1 LGGKAGKVRAVKVVR
16 VVWVVRLIRVVW
28 AVKWGSSFQKKF
40 SRPRF
45 FSPQTHRAT
54 FKLGGKKIFVLCL
67 LVKNVSAVYSADR
80 CDFSMLNSSCY
91 WIRSG
96 PHGS

>member
-1 LGGKAGKVRAVKVVR
+1 MKQNSEYFAAKWSEQKVLIIEVVG
-16 VVWVVRLIRVVW
+16 LY
-28 AVKWGSSFQKKF
+28 STS
-40 SRPRF
+40 
-45 FSPQTHRAT
+45 HRAM
-54 FKLGGKKIFVLCL
+54 FKLGGKKLFVLCL

-91 WIRSG
+91 WISSG

>member
-1 LGGKAGKVRAVKVVR
+1 MEEVCVHGNVTDSKVQPTSSIGVSPEKPFTKA
-16 VVWVVRLIRVVW
+16 
-28 AVKWGSSFQKKF
+28 
-40 SRPRF
+40 
-45 FSPQTHRAT
+45 HRAM
-54 FKLGGKKIFVLCL
+54 FKLGGKKLFVLCL

-91 WIRSG
+91 WISSG

>member
-1 LGGKAGKVRAVKVVR
+1 MLQTKRDLPKMTSDFQEIHLKSIVHLNSLGGVSGV
-16 VVWVVRLIRVVW
+16 
-28 AVKWGSSFQKKF
+28 
-40 SRPRF
+40 P
-45 FSPQTHRAT
+45 HRAM

-91 WIRSG
+91 WISSG